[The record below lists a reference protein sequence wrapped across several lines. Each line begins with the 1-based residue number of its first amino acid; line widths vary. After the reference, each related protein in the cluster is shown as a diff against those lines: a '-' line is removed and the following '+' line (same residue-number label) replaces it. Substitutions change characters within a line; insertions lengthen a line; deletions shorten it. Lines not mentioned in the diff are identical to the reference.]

1 MALTLVFSLGSIGM
15 SGVGF
20 LAPSSRALFLFGAS
34 GAVAGVRGR
43 ALVDGAERAWLHG
56 GVLHIFLNMMA
67 VRQLAPGVAELYGP
81 GRMVHHLHRRL
92 GRRLRPELVRGGVH
106 PAAAHPA
113 RRAVHG
119 RRVGA
124 DRRAHRR
131 VLAYSH
137 RTGSTHG
144 QELRQ
149 LVHHRLVLI
158 GFFFPGIDNYAHA
171 GGFAGGYLAARLL
184 DPLKPERIDHVILG
198 VACIGLSLVSIVVS
212 VLHGR
217 AVHVIHIARRRTIRT
232 TRMHSNDKEQSV
244 RLAYQGEPGAYS
256 EAAALQ
262 YGGPQA
268 ETLPCKSFEDVFD
281 AVAKQRATHGVV
293 PLENS
298 IGGTIHRNYDLLLD
312 HDLSITGEVE
322 LDVVH
327 CLQALPG
334 TKIEEVKVV
343 YSHPQALAQCERY
356 LKDLGVTV
364 EAVYD
369 TAGGAKLVAEKKL
382 AGAAALASRR
392 AADVFGLEVLQEAVQ
407 DFEFN
412 ITRFAI
418 IGGAPPADAN
428 KTTIVFALP
437 STPGA
442 LFKALSVFALR
453 DINLTKLESR
463 PMRGR
468 PWEYLFYVEVD
479 APRSDL
485 GCARALTHLAEF
497 ARWTRVLGTYKGA
510 ERRTAP

>member
-1 MALTLVFSLGSIGM
+1 
-15 SGVGF
+15 
-20 LAPSSRALFLFGAS
+20 
-34 GAVAGVRGR
+34 
-43 ALVDGAERAWLHG
+43 
-56 GVLHIFLNMMA
+56 
-67 VRQLAPGVAELYGP
+67 
-81 GRMVHHLHRRL
+81 
-92 GRRLRPELVRGGVH
+92 
-106 PAAAHPA
+106 
-113 RRAVHG
+113 
-119 RRVGA
+119 
-124 DRRAHRR
+124 
-131 VLAYSH
+131 
-137 RTGSTHG
+137 
-144 QELRQ
+144 
-149 LVHHRLVLI
+149 
-158 GFFFPGIDNYAHA
+158 
-171 GGFAGGYLAARLL
+171 
-184 DPLKPERIDHVILG
+184 
-198 VACIGLSLVSIVVS
+198 
-212 VLHGR
+212 
-217 AVHVIHIARRRTIRT
+217 
-232 TRMHSNDKEQSV
+232 V

-281 AVAKQRATHGVV
+281 AVSRQKATHGVV

-312 HDLSITGEVE
+312 HDLTISGEVE

-334 TKIEEVKVV
+334 TKIGDIKVV

-356 LKDLGVTV
+356 LKDLGASV

-407 DFEFN
+407 DYEFN

-418 IGGAPPADAN
+418 IGGTPSPDAN
-428 KTTIVFALP
+428 KTTLVFALP

-468 PWEYLFYVEVD
+468 PWEYLFYVEIEARRD
-479 APRSDL
+479 DL
-485 GCARALTHLAEF
+485 ACARALTHLAEF
-497 ARWTRVLGTYKGA
+497 ARWMRVLGTYKGA
-510 ERRTAP
+510 EKRAVAS

>member
-1 MALTLVFSLGSIGM
+1 
-15 SGVGF
+15 
-20 LAPSSRALFLFGAS
+20 
-34 GAVAGVRGR
+34 
-43 ALVDGAERAWLHG
+43 
-56 GVLHIFLNMMA
+56 
-67 VRQLAPGVAELYGP
+67 
-81 GRMVHHLHRRL
+81 
-92 GRRLRPELVRGGVH
+92 
-106 PAAAHPA
+106 
-113 RRAVHG
+113 
-119 RRVGA
+119 
-124 DRRAHRR
+124 
-131 VLAYSH
+131 
-137 RTGSTHG
+137 
-144 QELRQ
+144 
-149 LVHHRLVLI
+149 
-158 GFFFPGIDNYAHA
+158 
-171 GGFAGGYLAARLL
+171 
-184 DPLKPERIDHVILG
+184 
-198 VACIGLSLVSIVVS
+198 
-212 VLHGR
+212 
-217 AVHVIHIARRRTIRT
+217 
-232 TRMHSNDKEQSV
+232 V

-281 AVAKQRATHGVV
+281 AVARTRATHGVV

-312 HDLSITGEVE
+312 HDLTITGEVE

-327 CLQALPG
+327 CLMALPG
-334 TKIEEVKVV
+334 TKIDDVKVV

-356 LKDLGVTV
+356 LKDLGASV

-369 TAGGAKLVAEKKL
+369 TAGGAKLVAEKRL

-392 AADVFGLEVLQEAVQ
+392 AAEVFGLEVLQEAVQ
-407 DFEFN
+407 DYEYN

-510 ERRTAP
+510 ERRTAAE

>member
-1 MALTLVFSLGSIGM
+1 
-15 SGVGF
+15 
-20 LAPSSRALFLFGAS
+20 
-34 GAVAGVRGR
+34 
-43 ALVDGAERAWLHG
+43 
-56 GVLHIFLNMMA
+56 
-67 VRQLAPGVAELYGP
+67 
-81 GRMVHHLHRRL
+81 
-92 GRRLRPELVRGGVH
+92 
-106 PAAAHPA
+106 
-113 RRAVHG
+113 
-119 RRVGA
+119 
-124 DRRAHRR
+124 
-131 VLAYSH
+131 
-137 RTGSTHG
+137 
-144 QELRQ
+144 
-149 LVHHRLVLI
+149 
-158 GFFFPGIDNYAHA
+158 
-171 GGFAGGYLAARLL
+171 
-184 DPLKPERIDHVILG
+184 
-198 VACIGLSLVSIVVS
+198 
-212 VLHGR
+212 
-217 AVHVIHIARRRTIRT
+217 
-232 TRMHSNDKEQSV
+232 V

-281 AVAKQRATHGVV
+281 AVTRNKATHGVV

-312 HDLSITGEVE
+312 HDLTISGEVE

-334 TKIEEVKVV
+334 TKLADVKVV

-356 LKDLGVTV
+356 LKDLGATV

-382 AGAAALASRR
+382 AGAAALASHR
-392 AADVFGLEVLQEAVQ
+392 AAEVFGLEVLQEAVQ
-407 DFEFN
+407 DFEYN

-418 IGGAPPADAN
+418 IGGAPPDDAN

-479 APRSDL
+479 APRADL

-510 ERRTAP
+510 ERRGDPTA

>member
-1 MALTLVFSLGSIGM
+1 
-15 SGVGF
+15 
-20 LAPSSRALFLFGAS
+20 
-34 GAVAGVRGR
+34 
-43 ALVDGAERAWLHG
+43 
-56 GVLHIFLNMMA
+56 
-67 VRQLAPGVAELYGP
+67 
-81 GRMVHHLHRRL
+81 
-92 GRRLRPELVRGGVH
+92 
-106 PAAAHPA
+106 
-113 RRAVHG
+113 
-119 RRVGA
+119 
-124 DRRAHRR
+124 
-131 VLAYSH
+131 
-137 RTGSTHG
+137 
-144 QELRQ
+144 
-149 LVHHRLVLI
+149 
-158 GFFFPGIDNYAHA
+158 
-171 GGFAGGYLAARLL
+171 
-184 DPLKPERIDHVILG
+184 
-198 VACIGLSLVSIVVS
+198 
-212 VLHGR
+212 
-217 AVHVIHIARRRTIRT
+217 
-232 TRMHSNDKEQSV
+232 V

-268 ETLPCKSFEDVFD
+268 ETLPCKTFEDVFD
-281 AVAKQRATHGVV
+281 AVSRKKATHGVV

-312 HDLSITGEVE
+312 HDLTISGEVE

-334 TKIEEVKVV
+334 TKIGDVKVV

-356 LKDLGVTV
+356 LKDLGASV

-369 TAGGAKLVAEKKL
+369 TAGGAKLVSEKRL

-392 AADVFGLEVLQEAVQ
+392 AAEVFGLEVLQEAVQ
-407 DFEFN
+407 DYEFN

-510 ERRTAP
+510 ERRQAGET